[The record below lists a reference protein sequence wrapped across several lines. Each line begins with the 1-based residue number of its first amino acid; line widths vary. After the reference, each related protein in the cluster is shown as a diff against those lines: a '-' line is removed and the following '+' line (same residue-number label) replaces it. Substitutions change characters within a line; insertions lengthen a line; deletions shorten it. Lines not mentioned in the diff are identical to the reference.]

1 LRTRAGSYCVLSPA
15 EPCFVLTQQL
25 ISNQQCTWSST
36 LGQYPPSNPRPLIGI
51 ISLPE
56 MKTSAVI
63 SDIGQYP
70 STTGEDKAATLECVQ
85 RAQAGDVGAFETLYR
100 EHSGRVFALCLRLK
114 GGDRTD
120 ATELMQDVFVRAW
133 RRLETFRGDSAFS
146 SWLHRLAVNSML
158 ENARAERRRSARVL
172 SMEDTSMLPGA
183 SRLSGVDLKMEME
196 EAVAS
201 LPKGARIAFV
211 LHDVE
216 GYQHQE
222 IAERLGVSVGTVK
235 AQLHRAR
242 RLLRDRLEGHTGS
255 GGSSNDS

>member
-1 LRTRAGSYCVLSPA
+1 
-15 EPCFVLTQQL
+15 
-25 ISNQQCTWSST
+25 
-36 LGQYPPSNPRPLIGI
+36 
-51 ISLPE
+51 
-56 MKTSAVI
+56 MKMSAVV
-63 SDIGQYP
+63 SDTIGQYP
-70 STTGEDKAATLECVQ
+70 STSGEEKSALECIR
-85 RAQAGDVGAFETLYR
+85 RAQAGDVAAFETLYR

-133 RRLETFRGDSAFS
+133 RRLATFRGDSAFS
-146 SWLHRLAVNSML
+146 SWLHRLAVNTML
-158 ENARAERRRSARVL
+158 ENARTERRRSARVL

-183 SRLSGVDLKMEME
+183 ARSSGVDLRMEME

-222 IAERLGVSVGTVK
+222 IAEQLSVSVGTVK

-242 RLLRDRLEGHTGS
+242 RLLRARLEGRAEGES
-255 GGSSNDS
+255 Q